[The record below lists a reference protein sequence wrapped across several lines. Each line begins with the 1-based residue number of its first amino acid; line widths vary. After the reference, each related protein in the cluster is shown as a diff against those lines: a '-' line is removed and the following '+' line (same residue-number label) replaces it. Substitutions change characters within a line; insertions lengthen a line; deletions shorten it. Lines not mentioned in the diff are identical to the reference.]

1 MASSSKA
8 RKESS
13 NSNANKRQDLANI
26 LVEKKRA
33 ISAKYRDRGASGK
46 DQMVKELLAAE
57 AAFIRATEK
66 RENKSIEDGD
76 NIYRYGKDAMKGKSF
91 AGYKKGGYVA
101 CGASNPAS
109 QKRSKK

>member
-1 MASSSKA
+1 MTSSSRA

-46 DQMVKELLAAE
+46 DQRSERISQLKTVTISIGMVKTL
-57 AAFIRATEK
+57 
-66 RENKSIEDGD
+66 
-76 NIYRYGKDAMKGKSF
+76 
-91 AGYKKGGYVA
+91 
-101 CGASNPAS
+101 
-109 QKRSKK
+109 